1 MEYMKVAFQGE
12 LGSNSHTAVLQ
23 FFADQAVETLP
34 CRTFDEAFSAVP
46 SGLADAAMIPIDNS
60 SNGRVADVHH
70 LLPKSG
76 LHIIGEHFLPIRFQL
91 MGVKGSRPEDAQH
104 VLSHVHAHGQCRSV
118 IRQYGYESVTVHDTA
133 GAAKIVAEA
142 GDPSQVA
149 LAPALA
155 AELYGLDILKADV
168 SDQEDNT
175 TRFVVLAPEPY
186 VMTGEEK
193 AMVTSL
199 VFKTRSVPAALYKA
213 LTGFATNGV
222 NITKLESYIAD
233 ASFAVAQFY
242 ADLDGAATDPE
253 VALALQDLDYFSETV
268 LVLGSYPASSF
279 RGS

>member
-1 MEYMKVAFQGE
+1 MKVAFQGE

-23 FFADQAVETLP
+23 FYGDRTVETVP
-34 CRTFDEAFSAVP
+34 CRTFEEAFAAVP
-46 SGLADAAMIPIDNS
+46 NGLAKAAVIPIDNS

-76 LHIIGEHFLPIRFQL
+76 MHIVGEHFLPIRFQL
-91 MGVKGSRPEDAQH
+91 LGLKGSRPEDASR
-104 VLSHVHAHGQCRSV
+104 VLSHVHAHGQCRGV
-118 IRQYGYESVTVHDTA
+118 IRKYGYESVTVHDTA

-149 LAPALA
+149 LAPRLA
-155 AELYGLDILKADV
+155 AELYGLDILESDV
-168 SDQEDNT
+168 SDKDDNT
-175 TRFVVLAPEPY
+175 TRFVVLSPGPY
-186 VMTGEEK
+186 RATGGEAK
-193 AMVTSL
+193 MITSL

-233 ASFAVAQFY
+233 SSFAVAQFY
-242 ADLDGAATDPE
+242 ADIDGAATDPG
-253 VALALQDLDYFSETV
+253 VALALQDLNYFSEHV
-268 LVLGSYPASSF
+268 LILGSYPASDF